1 MAHHKAN
8 KHFYGMTPKKIS
20 VSLTSISVEAK
31 NSSDNYIRVYTDAS
45 FSIENNIGVTSFV
58 LTKNNEHIY
67 ESTCPLDYGNGSTF
81 AELVAIER
89 ALDYVYDNFEQNASI
104 ELYTDSKMSVNI
116 VNGTTK
122 LKKSKKDYWKVVDN
136 IKNKQ
141 NIQLNYVRAHTNSQ
155 SIHSLYNSQADRL
168 CKKRLKEIVS
178 LIKKYKK
185 SINSKIYNK

>member
-8 KHFYGMTPKKIS
+8 KHYYGMTLKKIS
-20 VSLTSISVEAK
+20 VPSTSISVEAK
-31 NSSDNYIRVYTDAS
+31 NSSDNHIRVYTDAS

-67 ESTCPLDYGNGSTF
+67 GSTCPLDYGNGSTF

-89 ALDYVYDNFEQNASI
+89 ALDYVHNNFEQNVSI

-116 VNGTTK
+116 INGTTK

-136 IKNKQ
+136 IKNK
-141 NIQLNYVRAHTNSQ
+141 NVQLNYVRAHTNSP
-155 SIHSLYNSQADRL
+155 SIHSIYNSQADRL

-178 LIKKYKK
+178 LIKKYE
-185 SINSKIYNK
+185 SANKQQNL

>member
-1 MAHHKAN
+1 MAHHKSN
-8 KHFYGMTPKKIS
+8 KHFYGMVLKKIS
-20 VSLTSISVEAK
+20 TSSTSVSVEAK
-31 NSSDNYIRVYTDAS
+31 ISSDNRIRIYTDAS
-45 FSIENNIGVTSFV
+45 FSVENNVGVTSFV

-89 ALDYVYDNFEQNASI
+89 ALDYVYDNFEQNPSI

-122 LKKSKKDYWKVVDN
+122 LKKSKKDYWKIVDS
-136 IKNKQ
+136 IKNK
-141 NIQLNYVRAHTNSQ
+141 NVQLNYVRAHTNSP

-178 LIKKYKK
+178 LIKKNTKV